1 MIVTDELLKLG
12 FQTLTV
18 ELGEAELKEN
28 ISEEQLDRIKIA
40 LQKWNLELTD
50 NKKSMLIEKV
60 KHIIIELIY
69 YEDVQ
74 LQVNFSTYLSGRLN
88 YEYTYLSNLFSE
100 IQGTTIE
107 HFIIAHKIEKV
118 KELLAY
124 DELSLTEIA
133 WKLHYSSVAHLS
145 NQFKKVTGLTPS
157 QFKILEQKLYAK
169 TQKQ

>member
-28 ISEEQLDRIKIA
+28 ISEAQLDRIKIA

-74 LQVNFSTYLSGRLN
+74 LQVNFSTYLSRKLN

-100 IQGTTIE
+100 MEGTTIE

-157 QFKILEQKLYAK
+157 QFKMLEQKLYAK
-169 TQKQ
+169 TKKQ